1 VGAPVRSAAAGTT
14 VSALSV
20 ELVNALTATVVSIRT
35 TTMPTTS
42 DRLAT

>member
-1 VGAPVRSAAAGTT
+1 VT
-14 VSALSV
+14 VSAVSV
-20 ELVNALTATVVSIRT
+20 ELVNALTATVVSIRM